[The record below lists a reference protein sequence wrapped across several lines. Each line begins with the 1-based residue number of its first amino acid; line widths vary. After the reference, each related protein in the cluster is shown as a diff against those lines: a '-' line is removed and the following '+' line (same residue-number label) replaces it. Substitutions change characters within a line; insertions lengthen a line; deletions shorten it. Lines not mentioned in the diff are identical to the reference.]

1 MNIRT
6 NELTRRTIFSLLLI
20 SGYGYADSNIVT
32 AEQAMNCNT
41 AATPGASDACP
52 YPFDVEKADDVF
64 RKTVSHA
71 MEKAGLGKLWE
82 NEGVLR
88 GPQTPLEPVTISGV
102 TWLRSSSCEQH
113 NCGEHYIAYLYQPN
127 LKAFVG
133 LYSNGG
139 KKLLIGNPDADQLR
153 FLQSQ

>member
-1 MNIRT
+1 MKLLIND
-6 NELTRRTIFSLLLI
+6 LTRTTVLSLLLI
-20 SGYGYADSNIVT
+20 SGYSYADSNIVT
-32 AEQAMNCNT
+32 AEQAI
-41 AATPGASDACP
+41 AAPPGAGDACP

-133 LYSNGG
+133 LYNNGG
-139 KKLLIGNPDADQLR
+139 KKLLIGNPDAAQLR

>member
-1 MNIRT
+1 MNLCI
-6 NELTRRTIFSLLLI
+6 NNLTRRTIFSLLLV

-41 AATPGASDACP
+41 AATPRTGDACP
-52 YPFDVEKADDVF
+52 YPFDVEKADEAF

-71 MEKAGLGKLWE
+71 MEKAGLSKLWE
-82 NEGVLR
+82 NEGILR

-102 TWLRSSSCEQH
+102 TWLRSSSCEQE
-113 NCGEHYIAYLYQPN
+113 NCGEHNVVYLYQPN

-139 KKLLIGNPDADQLR
+139 KKLLIGNPDAAQLKL
-153 FLQSQ
+153 LQSQ

>member
-1 MNIRT
+1 MKLRIND
-6 NELTRRTIFSLLLI
+6 LTKTTVLSLLLI

-41 AATPGASDACP
+41 AADSGADNACP
-52 YPFDVEKADDVF
+52 YPFDVEKTDDAF

-71 MEKAGLGKLWE
+71 MDKAGLGKLWK
-82 NEGVLR
+82 NDGILR
-88 GPQTPLEPVTISGV
+88 GPQTPLEPVNISGV

-133 LYSNGG
+133 LYNNGG
-139 KKLLIGNPDADQLR
+139 KKQLIGNPDAAQLK